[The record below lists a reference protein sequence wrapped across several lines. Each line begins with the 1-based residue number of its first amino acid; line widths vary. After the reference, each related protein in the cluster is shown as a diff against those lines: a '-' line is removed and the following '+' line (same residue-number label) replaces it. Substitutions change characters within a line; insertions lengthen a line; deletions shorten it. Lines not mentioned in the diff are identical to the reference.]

1 MNNFIE
7 FISKKEVYGLIII
20 LLVVYLLNKVFNVL
34 VDKFIKTRKDEL
46 SKKRTKTVVVLIKNI
61 KKYALLIIGIVVI
74 LDLYGVNTSSMIASL
89 GVASA
94 VIALAFQDSLKDIIS
109 GASMIMDNYFIVGD
123 VVKYGDFTGTVI
135 EFGLRCTKI
144 KAADGQV
151 LTVAN
156 RNISQIINLSQKTSG
171 PLIIIPTAY
180 EEKVEKVEKVI
191 NEILEEV
198 KTWPDV
204 DKEKTT
210 YVGIMELAESS
221 VNYGIRIF
229 CKQDKQWQYKWDA
242 LRLIKIKY
250 DAEGIK
256 IPYNQI
262 EVHSAK

>member
-1 MNNFIE
+1 MDNILK
-7 FISKKEVYGLIII
+7 FISQKEVYGLVII
-20 LLVVYLLNKVFNVL
+20 LLVVFLLNKIFNVL

-46 SKKRTKTVVVLIKNI
+46 SKKRTKTVIVLIKNI
-61 KKYALLIIGIVVI
+61 KKYALLIIGVIVI

-94 VIALAFQDSLKDIIS
+94 VIALAFQDSLKDIIC
-109 GASMIMDNYFIVGD
+109 GASMIMDNYFVVGD
-123 VVKYGDFTGTVI
+123 VVTYGNFTGTVI

-144 KAADGQV
+144 KAVDGQV

-156 RNISQIINLSQKTSG
+156 RNINEIINLSQKTSG
-171 PLIIIPTAY
+171 PLIVIPTAY
-180 EEKVEKVEKVI
+180 EEKVEKVEKVL
-191 NEILEEV
+191 NEIVEEI

-204 DKEKTT
+204 NKDKTA

-221 VNYGIRIF
+221 VNYGIRIY

-250 DAEGIK
+250 DKAGLK

-262 EVHSAK
+262 EVHNGK